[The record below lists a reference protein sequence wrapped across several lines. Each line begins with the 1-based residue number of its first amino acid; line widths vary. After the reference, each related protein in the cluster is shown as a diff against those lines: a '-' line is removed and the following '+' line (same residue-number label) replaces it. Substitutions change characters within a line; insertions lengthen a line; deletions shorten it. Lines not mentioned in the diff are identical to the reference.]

1 MIKTAIDN
9 QTQRS
14 FNEFSWEKLIIN
26 TYLVFICNR
35 AAIVTCQR
43 SRMFFNFCIYLLTIL
58 LVSVVSLVSLV
69 SFRSFLFGRFVSLFR
84 VLELPK
90 RLRQTE
96 SDCRFID
103 RI

>member
-1 MIKTAIDN
+1 MIKGSINN

-14 FNEFSWEKLIIN
+14 FNEFSWEQLIIN
-26 TYLVFICNR
+26 TSLVFICNW

-69 SFRSFLFGRFVSLFR
+69 SFRSVRFFVSGFR
-84 VLELPK
+84 TCPK
-90 RLRQTE
+90 AYVKLNPVADSLTE
-96 SDCRFID
+96 YDCV
-103 RI
+103 